1 MSAQKIFK
9 NLDRFVTPTESLERI
24 VEAYSDYMKIAEEEQ
39 TKRRGIEALEKTTIA
54 KINAQRD
61 LLMEYLE
68 RSFDERAKNFSQM
81 FDVVDRAIATGNNQ
95 QLALILDSI
104 TRLAQSSP
112 FKDLANLSSVRAALD
127 DPDHEWQ
134 F

>member
-1 MSAQKIFK
+1 
-9 NLDRFVTPTESLERI
+9 
-24 VEAYSDYMKIAEEEQ
+24 MKIAEEEQ
-39 TKRRGIEALEKTTIA
+39 TKRRGIQAWEKTTIT
-54 KINAQRD
+54 KIQAQRD

-68 RSFDERAKNFSQM
+68 RSFDERANNFSQM
-81 FDVVDRAIATGNNQ
+81 FDVVDRAFAKRLPWRIATGNNE

-112 FKDLANLSSVRAALD
+112 FKDLANLTSVRAALD

>member
-9 NLDRFVTPTESLERI
+9 NLDQFVTPTESLERI
-24 VEAYSDYMKIAEEEQ
+24 VEAYSEYMKIAEEEQ
-39 TKRRGIEALEKTTIA
+39 TKRRGIQAWEKTTIT
-54 KINAQRD
+54 KIQAQRD

-68 RSFDERAKNFSQM
+68 RSFDERANNFSQM
-81 FDVVDRAIATGNNQ
+81 FDVVDRAIATGNNE

>member
-1 MSAQKIFK
+1 MSAQKIFN
-9 NLDRFVTPTESLERI
+9 NLDQFVTPTESLERI
-24 VEAYSDYMKIAEEEQ
+24 VEAYSEYMKIAEEEQ
-39 TKRRGIEALEKTTIA
+39 TKRRGIQAWEKTTIT
-54 KINAQRD
+54 KIQAQRD

-68 RSFDERAKNFSQM
+68 RSFDERANNFSQM
-81 FDVVDRAIATGNNQ
+81 FDVVDRAIATGNNE

-104 TRLAQSSP
+104 TKLAQSSP

>member
-1 MSAQKIFK
+1 MSAQKIFN
-9 NLDRFVTPTESLERI
+9 NLDQFVTPTESLERI
-24 VEAYSDYMKIAEEEQ
+24 VEAYSHYMKIAEEEQ
-39 TKRRGIEALEKTTIA
+39 TKRRGIQAWEKTTIT
-54 KINAQRD
+54 KIHAQRD

-68 RSFDERAKNFSQM
+68 RSFDERANNFSQM
-81 FDVVDRAIATGNNQ
+81 FDVVDRAIATGNNE